1 MTYSLNRSACV
12 PITMGY
18 TTIQGYADMPASD
31 PRKNPVILVAS
42 NNTPL
47 TDRISSILD
56 ESFSLAI
63 TTNPSGLNAL
73 IGQSNPLLIM
83 LDPSL
88 FSGTLQVTI
97 TETIQRAP
105 LTRVIILEDDDNDPV
120 DQLALFK
127 SGVHGF
133 LSHSITS
140 TLMLKAA
147 HAVCDGEIWI
157 PRQLITKLIGELARD
172 TSAGTH
178 TLSFAGN
185 SSIEHLTPREKQ
197 VAEMVHL
204 GGNNKSIA
212 RTLDISER
220 TVKAHL
226 SAIFRKLDIENRL
239 HLALFFNE
247 LK

>member
-1 MTYSLNRSACV
+1 V
-12 PITMGY
+12 PITGRY
-18 TTIQGYADMPASD
+18 TTIQGHADMPASD
-31 PRKNPVILVAS
+31 SRRTPVILVAS
-42 NNTPL
+42 NNTAL

-63 TTNPSGLNAL
+63 TTISSG
-73 IGQSNPLLIM
+73 IDVQISQTNPLLIM
-83 LDPSL
+83 LDPAL
-88 FSGTLQVTI
+88 FNDNLQATI
-97 TETIQRAP
+97 TETVNRTP
-105 LTRVIILEDDDNDPV
+105 LTRVIILEDDENKPV

-172 TSAGTH
+172 THAGTH
-178 TLSFAGN
+178 TLRFAGN
-185 SSIEHLTPREKQ
+185 SSIEHLTPREIQ
-197 VAEMVHL
+197 VAEMVHR

-239 HLALFFNE
+239 HLALFINE

>member
-1 MTYSLNRSACV
+1 M
-12 PITMGY
+12 
-18 TTIQGYADMPASD
+18 IQGPEDMPASD
-31 PRKNPVILVAS
+31 SRKYSIILVAS
-42 NNTPL
+42 DNTAL
-47 TDRISSILD
+47 TDRISGVLD

-63 TTNPSGLNAL
+63 TTTPTGIDTL
-73 IGQSNPLLIM
+73 ISQSTPLLVM

-88 FSGTLQVTI
+88 FNDTLQATI
-97 TETIQRAP
+97 TETINHAP
-105 LTRVIILEDDDNDPV
+105 QTRVIILEDERNAPV

-133 LSHSITS
+133 LSHTISS
-140 TLMLKAA
+140 TLLLKAA
-147 HAVCDGEIWI
+147 HAVSNGEIWV

-172 TSAGTH
+172 TSTGTH
-178 TLSFAGN
+178 TLRFAGN
-185 SSIEHLTPREKQ
+185 SSIEHLTPREMQ
-197 VAEMVHL
+197 VAEMVHR

-239 HLALFFNE
+239 HLALFFSE
-247 LK
+247 LR